1 MGYLDR
7 CDVSVLL
14 GKTLVSVKDVG
25 DEIVFEVDDGSK
37 YRLYHYQDCCESV
50 YIEDING
57 ELSDLV
63 GSPIT
68 LSEESFGSAPEGFSE
83 DGYDSY
89 TWTFYRFAT
98 VKGYVNIRWCGHSN
112 GYYSERV
119 DFEKIA

>member
-1 MGYLDR
+1 MGYQDR

-37 YRLYHYQDCCESV
+37 YRLYHSQDCCENV

-68 LSEESFGSAPEGFSE
+68 LSDESSCDTPEGFVE
-83 DGYDSY
+83 DEYDSY

-112 GYYSERV
+112 GYYSESV
-119 DFEKIA
+119 DFEKIT